1 MGRKMPSLSWW
12 ESKNR
17 CGYDFVIMLLTERGG
32 GGGGRGGGGKKKTR
46 KTNASSAVGL
56 IADFLAGRT
65 GLNKTN
71 DLYYPPLA

>member
-1 MGRKMPSLSWW
+1 MSSLSWW

-17 CGYDFVIMLLTERGG
+17 CGYDFVTVLLTQRW
-32 GGGGRGGGGKKKTR
+32 RRRKRRKR
-46 KTNASSAVGL
+46 KTNVSSAVGL

-65 GLNKTN
+65 RLNKTN

>member
-17 CGYDFVIMLLTERGG
+17 CGYDFVIMLLTERRRGTRG
-32 GGGGRGGGGKKKTR
+32 RRGGRSR
-46 KTNASSAVGL
+46 KTNGSSAVGL

-71 DLYYPPLA
+71 DLYYPLLA